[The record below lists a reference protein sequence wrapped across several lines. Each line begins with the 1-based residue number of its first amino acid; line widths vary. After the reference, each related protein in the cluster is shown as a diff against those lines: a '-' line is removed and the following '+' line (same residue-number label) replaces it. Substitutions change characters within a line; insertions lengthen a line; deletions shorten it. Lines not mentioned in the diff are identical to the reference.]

1 MLAHRRK
8 RARGVPKA
16 STVVIYASIFAL
28 IVAIVAVGYHAP
40 QETAGV
46 ASASPVTTQVQAQTT
61 SLDQVIATTVAANLA
76 ATTNLSVAPNI
87 AESAASA
94 QINSELAQ
102 ASSTV
107 INKPQILQPSTQ
119 NRSVTTYTAKPGDTA
134 DSVAAQFGISV
145 NTVEW
150 ANNLTSSA
158 IAAGSTLTILPT
170 DGVLYTVKAGDTLQS
185 ISTKY
190 SVDPTRV
197 TLYNDIDVTGVTVG
211 KKLILPGAIL
221 PNTERPGYV
230 APVTAAYAYVGYS
243 SGFGGDSWRIRVGN
257 PCGYNCGGYAF
268 GNCTA
273 YAWYRRTQLGLPV
286 GNQWGNASTWAIYAR
301 AAGLTVNNTPAVGAI
316 MQNGG
321 YLGHVA
327 IVEQILPNGDVQVSE
342 MNASIAGGGFNVVDG
357 RVVPAAYAQ
366 QYLYIH

>member
-16 STVVIYASIFAL
+16 STVGIYASIFAL
-28 IVAIVAVGYHAP
+28 VVAIVAVGYHAP
-40 QETAGV
+40 QQMSGIAN
-46 ASASPVTTQVQAQTT
+46 ASPVATGIQAQTT
-61 SLDQVIATTVAANLA
+61 SLDQVIATSVAANLA
-76 ATTNLSVAPNI
+76 TTTNLSVAGNV

-94 QINSELAQ
+94 QINSELSQ
-102 ASSTV
+102 ANTTV
-107 INKPQILQPSTQ
+107 IDKPQILQPGTE
-119 NRSVTTYTAKPGDTA
+119 NRSVTTYIAKAGDTA
-134 DSVAAQFGISV
+134 NSVAVQFGISV
-145 NTVEW
+145 NTVKW
-150 ANNLTSSA
+150 ANDLTGDA
-158 IAAGSTLTILPT
+158 IAVGSTLTILPT
-170 DGVLYTVKAGDTLQS
+170 DGVLYTVKAGDTLQT

-190 SVDPTRV
+190 GVDPTRV
-197 TLYNDIDVTGVTVG
+197 TLYNDIDVSGITVG
-211 KKLILPGAIL
+211 KKLILPGATL

-230 APVTAAYAYVGYS
+230 APITTAYVGFS

-257 PCGYNCGGYAF
+257 PCGDNCGGYAF

-286 GNQWGNASTWAIYAR
+286 GSQWGNASTWAMYAS
-301 AAGLTVNNTPAVGAI
+301 AAGYTVNNHPAVGAI

-327 IVEQILPNGDVQVSE
+327 IVEKVMPNGDVQVSE
-342 MNASIAGGGFNVVDG
+342 MNASVAGGGFNVVDG
-357 RVVPAAYAQ
+357 RVISASYAA